1 MSEGLAVS
9 GWVLIVGVCLF
20 GGGAL
25 LLSEVRWFRRRGLV
39 ERVSP
44 YVPGRPGVVGGAPW
58 LTADSF
64 RAVVGPLAQAV
75 GEAVARAFGVTE
87 ALARRLE
94 RVHSPMD
101 VTAFRVRQLGWAAVG
116 LAGGVVL
123 ALALPVPGLMALAF
137 VVGGPLLTFLVVEQQ
152 LAAESDRWKRRIFL
166 ELPVVA
172 EQLGMLLGAGYSL
185 GSALSRLA
193 ERGQGACGRD
203 LRRVRGR
210 ARQGLGEVEALREWA
225 DVADVDAL
233 RRLVAV
239 LAVNRQSGDL
249 ARLIGEEARSVRRD
263 VHRELVETI
272 ERRAQQVWV
281 PVTVAT
287 LVPGVIFLAV
297 PFIEAL
303 RLFANS

>member
-1 MSEGLAVS
+1 MNLLALV
-9 GWVLIVGVCLF
+9 VGACLF
-20 GGGAL
+20 AGASL
-25 LLSEVRWFRRRGLV
+25 LLSELRWFRRRSLA
-39 ERVSP
+39 ERMAP
-44 YVPGRPGVVGGAPW
+44 YVPGGRAVPTGTSW

-64 RAVVGPLAQAV
+64 RQVVAPLARSV
-75 GEAVARAFGVTE
+75 GESVARAFGVTE

-94 RVHSPMD
+94 RVHSPLD
-101 VTAFRVRQLGWAAVG
+101 VTGFRVRQLGWAALG
-116 LAGGVVL
+116 LAGGVVV
-123 ALALPVPGLMALAF
+123 AVALPVPGLVALAF
-137 VVGGPLLTFLVVEQQ
+137 VAGAPLLAFLVVEQR

-185 GSALSRLA
+185 GSAVSRLA
-193 ERGQGACGRD
+193 ERGQGACGQD

-210 ARQGLGEVEALREWA
+210 ARQGVGEAEALREWA
-225 DVADVDAL
+225 EVADVDAL

-249 ARLIGEEARSVRRD
+249 ARLIGEEARAVRRD

-297 PFIEAL
+297 PFVEAL
-303 RLFANS
+303 RLFANA